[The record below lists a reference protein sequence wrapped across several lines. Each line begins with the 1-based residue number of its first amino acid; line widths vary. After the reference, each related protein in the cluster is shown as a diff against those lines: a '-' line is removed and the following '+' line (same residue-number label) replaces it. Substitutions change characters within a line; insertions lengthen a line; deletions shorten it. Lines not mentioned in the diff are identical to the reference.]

1 MSSTGKTLLKLAL
14 AAGAAY
20 GAYYLYKNYIKKPQT
35 TREFD
40 DLTSSDF
47 DFSDD
52 AAKEETLA
60 EKIRAAAEKQLEKLK

>member
-1 MSSTGKTLLKLAL
+1 MSSTGKTLLKIAL

-40 DLTSSDF
+40 DLSSSDF
-47 DFSDD
+47 DFNDD
-52 AAKEETLA
+52 AVKEETLA
-60 EKIRAAAEKQLEKLK
+60 DKIKAAAEKQLEKLK

>member
-1 MSSTGKTLLKLAL
+1 MSSTGKTLVKLAL

-40 DLTSSDF
+40 DMTSADF
-47 DFSDD
+47 EVNDD
-52 AAKEETLA
+52 AVKEESLA
-60 EKIRAAAEKQLEKLK
+60 QKIMAAAEKQLSKI

>member
-40 DLTSSDF
+40 DMTASDF
-47 DFSDD
+47 EFNDD
-52 AAKEETLA
+52 AVKEESLA
-60 EKIRAAAEKQLEKLK
+60 EKIMAAAEKQLEKIK